1 MTANPCTLCELPTPE
16 PPVTDSAVTGVF
28 CCEGCLEIYRQLGDT
43 APDLLEDRSDRAQQT
58 NPPDAVPEEFEQ
70 AYLGIEGMHCAT
82 CELFVESLG
91 EQERGIESVDASYAT
106 ELARVVY
113 DPAAVDENA
122 IMSTLSRYGYQ
133 AYPSGEEP
141 GDQDDTVIRFLIGG
155 GFFGMM
161 AMLWYILFLYPTYFG
176 YDPVVEFGTYDFAFV
191 AGHIWLFTSI
201 VLFYTGY
208 PLLRGAFVS
217 LRAGMPN
224 TDLLVSL
231 AAVGAYSYSTLAMFL
246 GRTDLYFDVTIAV
259 ILVVTAGTYY
269 ETQMKRRATGLLSN
283 LTELRVQEAERFN
296 DGQKIPIEAITPGDE
311 LLVRPGMRIPI
322 DGTIVRGRAAIE
334 EALLTGES
342 MPQRKGPG
350 DSVNGGTVV
359 TDEPIIIEAGED
371 VTSTLD
377 HLVELLWQI
386 QSTKSGAQRLADKL
400 ATIFVP
406 LVVMIA
412 FGTTSVFIWFGSPLT
427 SALLVGLT
435 VLIVAC
441 PCALGLATPLG
452 VAAGIK
458 SAAANGVVFSTPAI
472 FETASKLDTIVFDKT
487 GTITD
492 GEMTVLDIIPAENE
506 SPDSVLEVAAALERV
521 SSHPIATAIT
531 SVHSSQIEPEFTE
544 THDRGIFGTVG
555 ECELLVGH
563 PTLFDSCNFEISS
576 ALQSE
581 IGSIRNTGELPVVVG
596 RERQAIGIIAVGDR
610 ERDEWNEVLA
620 ELAPDM
626 DVVVLTGDEGAIVD
640 RYRQDTRISTV
651 FEGVKPEA
659 KAETIRRLRMKGMV
673 GMVGD
678 GTNDAP
684 ALAEADVG
692 IAMEGGTQL
701 ASDAADVIVLGDNL
715 RTVPTAIEIAIHT
728 RRRLR
733 SNLAW
738 AFLYNAIAI
747 PLAVLG
753 LLTPLFAAI
762 AMASSSIVVVLNSS
776 RRIGPKPQSTQAQSI
791 HRRTERDYIAS
802 EPV

>member
-1 MTANPCTLCELPTPE
+1 MINDPCTLCELPTPE
-16 PPVTDSAVTGVF
+16 PPVTDSAVSGVF

-43 APDLLEDRSDRAQQT
+43 ATDLLEDRSDRATQSI
-58 NPPDAVPEEFEQ
+58 PPAAVPEEFEQ

-91 EQERGIESVDASYAT
+91 EREPGIDSVDASYAT
-106 ELARVVY
+106 ELARVIY
-113 DPAAVDENA
+113 DPAVVDEDVV
-122 IMSTLSRYGYQ
+122 MSALSGYGYQ
-133 AYPSGEEP
+133 AYPSGKEP
-141 GDQDDTVIRFLIGG
+141 EDDDDTVIRFLIGG

-231 AAVGAYSYSTLAMFL
+231 AAVGAYTYSTLAMFL

-283 LTELRVQEAERFN
+283 LTELRVQKAERFN

-412 FGTTSVFIWFGSPLT
+412 FVTTSVFIWFGSPLT

-576 ALQSE
+576 TLQSE

-596 RERQAIGIIAVGDR
+596 RERQAIGVIAVGDR

-620 ELAPDM
+620 GLAPDM

-791 HRRTERDYIAS
+791 LRRTERDYISS